1 MLRGVLCFYENE
13 NSKYLDNF
21 VNESGNMADQLKYM
35 ERKEVS
41 VVREANKI
49 CCQKKVGRYEFEAKH
64 GVALILLGRILIKSG
79 KPEEANKYLNQAKTI
94 FSKLIRK
101 QHGNAQFSNEL
112 EKVLRL
118 LQQLEN

>member
-1 MLRGVLCFYENE
+1 MSDPTGAYDALKADVLVNWASALNDLGRYEQATNKCKIGLKTWHLVCE
-13 NSKYLDNF
+13 QHPDN
-21 VNESGNMADQLKYM
+21 
-35 ERKEVS
+35 
-41 VVREANKI
+41 
-49 CCQKKVGRYEFEAKH
+49 YEFEAKH

-101 QHGNAQFSNEL
+101 QHGNAQFSSEL